1 MVPVKYEPERW
12 SFISAQAGINEA
24 VPCGSV
30 GQRRMSETPCVNAAA
45 KIVLMNFWPFHHP
58 LP

>member
-30 GQRRMSETPCVNAAA
+30 GNVGCRKPTA
-45 KIVLMNFWPFHHP
+45 
-58 LP
+58 